1 MIELIEA
8 IRIRNSQ
15 EIKNIIDNNTNIN
28 FNENLKNTYGEVQ
41 TSYCNSYLGFILE
54 IFRTDSSSN
63 KQESDKQASEI
74 FSILINAGLNVNDN
88 NVLNDDVLGTVSRFC
103 FRKTLDILLPQVE
116 LDNINHE
123 IKNVNHTPRGVPLYQ
138 AILKFEQNILEEK
151 SDDYLYICQKLIQ
164 YGANITKLNK
174 PIEDILFWCNIA
186 LIDTK
191 EQSFSIVDENI
202 LSALESLA
210 KEEYDLNS
218 PVILELFSKIVN
230 TPNDFPRT
238 YNFITKNTN
247 IDHIEYIKNGGTSL
261 KLVVNEYKE
270 FINLRSKEDLNN
282 ETLKEYLDTIK
293 CVIKCR
299 NNIDYQDMSV
309 DEISFIIKAIINNY
323 SSFKQDVLDS
333 LLSNS
338 FTALQKLNYKIK
350 NYNEI
355 FEIFN
360 KVCKS
365 GLTATFDILV
375 KNINTKVID
384 TNLLSEILT
393 LHRNCA
399 VLYNDDVKSQK
410 AEAYKYIFKKLIEFK
425 NSYSI
430 NSLEEL
436 AILKNTLDNNTS
448 EVSEVLSSFFNSIR
462 QVKEE
467 NLKSLINC
475 IKDKDKNNTIEQKN
489 EYITKSINEYK
500 INLNDNLYNI
510 HNPELTRFCE
520 SYPGLILRL
529 LAQDLPEVNH
539 VEKDYNLS
547 QIFETLINA
556 GLDINNPNVLKD
568 NVFGIVCSLH
578 LQSTFEILLP
588 KIENIDYKDNVKGTA
603 LNQVLSGFCHRHQEY
618 DPTELSNDIIVREL
632 IRNNASTEYTCLDRN
647 NIDLLREHF
656 SDCLT
661 PNILPSDQTELIG
674 TDI

>member
-15 EIKNIIDNNTNIN
+15 EIKNIIDNNPNID
-28 FNENLKNTYGEVQ
+28 FNENLKNNYGEVQ

-74 FSILINAGLNVNDN
+74 FAILINAGLNVNDN
-88 NVLNDDVLGTVSRFC
+88 NVLNDDVLGTVSRFG
-103 FRKTLDILLPQVE
+103 FRKTLDILLPQVT

-123 IKNVNHTPRGVPLYQ
+123 IKSVHNTPRGVPLYQ

-164 YGANITKLNK
+164 SGANITRINK
-174 PIEDILFWCNIA
+174 PIEDILFWCNRA

-191 EQSFSIVDENI
+191 EQSFRIVDNNI
-202 LSALESLA
+202 LYALESLA
-210 KEEYDLNS
+210 NQEYDLNS

-238 YNFITKNTN
+238 YDFIAKKTN
-247 IDHIEYIKNGGTSL
+247 IDHIEYIQNGGTSL
-261 KLVVNEYKE
+261 KFALNEYKE
-270 FINLRSKEDLNN
+270 FINLESKEDLNN
-282 ETLKEYLDTIK
+282 ETLNKYLDTIK
-293 CVIKCR
+293 CVIKCC

-323 SSFKQDVLDS
+323 SSFKQYVLDS

-338 FTALQKLNYKIK
+338 FTALQRLNYKIE
-350 NYNEI
+350 NYN
-355 FEIFN
+355 EIFN
-360 KVCKS
+360 KVCKL

-399 VLYNDDVKSQK
+399 VLYDDNLKSQK

-436 AILKNTLDNNTS
+436 DILKNTLDNNTS
-448 EVSEVLSSFFNSIR
+448 EVCEVLSSFFNSIR
-462 QVKEE
+462 QVKDE

-475 IKDKDKNNTIEQKN
+475 IKDKNNTIEQKN

-500 INLNDNLYNI
+500 INLNDNICNIDPKLTMYYN
-510 HNPELTRFCE
+510 
-520 SYPGLILRL
+520 SYPGLILKL
-529 LAQDLPEVNH
+529 LTQDLSQVNH
-539 VEKDYNLS
+539 GEKDANLS
-547 QIFETLINA
+547 QIFNTLINK
-556 GLDINNPNVLKD
+556 GLDINNTYVLDD
-568 NVFGIVCSLH
+568 NIFGIVCSFH
-578 LQSTFEILLP
+578 LRLTFNILLP
-588 KIENIDYKDNVKGTA
+588 KIEDINYKINDRGTP
-603 LNQVLSGFCHRHQEY
+603 LNQILSGFYYGHRQY
-618 DPTELSNDIIVREL
+618 DPESYDFIVRKL
-632 IRNNASTEYTCLDRN
+632 ISNNASTKCEYLDQH
-647 NIDLLREHF
+647 NIYLLSENFRDL
-656 SDCLT
+656 T
-661 PNILPSDQTELIG
+661 LPSDQTDLIG
-674 TDI
+674 TTTDI